1 MSACGL
7 SQSGRACGAV
17 GIVAKLFRIAVAQH
31 HLSLSHLQWML
42 PVLPFRGVWSCLGR
56 GMKTRGDKMVPISFL
71 MRTIILYRADS
82 HGLLHMPDPL
92 PPSTK
97 PGLGG
102 GPGNGSGK
110 SGGEKREVGG
120 MTGELRGANARYTG
134 LQRGKHER

>member
-56 GMKTRGDKMVPISFL
+56 GVKTRGDKMVRLAFL

-92 PPSTK
+92 PPSKK

-102 GPGNGSGK
+102 GAG
-110 SGGEKREVGG
+110 
-120 MTGELRGANARYTG
+120 
-134 LQRGKHER
+134 

>member
-71 MRTIILYRADS
+71 MRTIILYHANS
-82 HGLLHMPDPL
+82 HGLLHMPDS
-92 PPSTK
+92 PPVEKT
-97 PGLGG
+97 GLG
-102 GPGNGSGK
+102 
-110 SGGEKREVGG
+110 
-120 MTGELRGANARYTG
+120 RGAGSMAPENLEAKNARWAG
-134 LQRGKHER
+134 